1 MLDPRG
7 RKREK
12 NLKMNLIQFL
22 PTNGLEIRRSKNI
35 RRVAE
40 LGSLVNN
47 FFPFKKKTTLLR
59 YNSQAIK
66 CTRLKCPVQ

>member
-22 PTNGLEIRRSKNI
+22 PTNGLEIRHSKNI

-47 FFPFKKKTTLLR
+47 FSPFKKNQL
-59 YNSQAIK
+59 Y
-66 CTRLKCPVQ
+66 